1 MSNKKETPVSWLVKE
16 ISRDRVGRAII
27 TTFLKEFEQA
37 KELESQKQQKYDEM
51 LAMLEKHLI
60 FHNAEMEGLQ
70 QPSSEM
76 WFELYK
82 KTEQLIKEAKE
93 L

>member
-1 MSNKKETPVSWLVKE
+1 MSNKKETPVRWLDVMIGKMKQHGA
-16 ISRDRVGRAII
+16 DLPALRVHIDKA
-27 TTFLKEFEQA
+27 LQM
-37 KELESQKQQKYDEM
+37 ESQKQQKYDEM
-51 LAMLEKHLI
+51 LEMLEKHLI

-76 WFELYK
+76 WFDLYE
-82 KTEQLIKEAKE
+82 KTEQLIKEAKK

>member
-1 MSNKKETPVSWLVKE
+1 MSNKKETPVRWLV
-16 ISRDRVGRAII
+16 
-27 TTFLKEFEQA
+27 EQFSLQA
-37 KELESQKQQKYDEM
+37 YAPHVEHALQMESKKQQKYDEM
-51 LAMLEKHLI
+51 VGMLEKHLI

-70 QPSSEM
+70 QPSSEI
-76 WFELYK
+76 WFDLYE

>member
-1 MSNKKETPVSWLVKE
+1 MSNKKETAVDSLRNK
-16 ISRDRVGRAII
+16 
-27 TTFLKEFEQA
+27 LLNEFGFAFSNNIFEEA
-37 KELESQKQQKYDEM
+37 KEMESQKQQKYDEM

-76 WFELYK
+76 WFDLYE
-82 KTEQLIKEAKE
+82 KTEQLIKEAKK

>member
-1 MSNKKETPVSWLVKE
+1 MSNKKETPISWL
-16 ISRDRVGRAII
+16 
-27 TTFLKEFEQA
+27 FEQLKINKYLSENSHWLIDEA
-37 KELESQKQQKYDEM
+37 LQMESQKQKKYDEM

-70 QPSSEM
+70 QPSSEI
-76 WFELYK
+76 WFDLYE
-82 KTEQLIKEAKE
+82 KTEQLVKEAKE